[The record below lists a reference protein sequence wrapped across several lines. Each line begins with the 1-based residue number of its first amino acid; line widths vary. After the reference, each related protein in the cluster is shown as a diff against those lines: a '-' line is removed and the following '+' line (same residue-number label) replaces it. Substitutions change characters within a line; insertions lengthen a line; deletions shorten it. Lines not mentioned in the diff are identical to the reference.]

1 MMVPVNST
9 GFGSWPSRLSVD
21 SGWSVFHWKRLG
33 RVPPMAAV
41 MNACFGFMSFF
52 GGLAVGVILLFT
64 KPPAFELLS
73 QESLPIIGLVTL
85 IATTYLGVT
94 QVISNLFPDK
104 PPQGP

>member
-1 MMVPVNST
+1 
-9 GFGSWPSRLSVD
+9 
-21 SGWSVFHWKRLG
+21 
-33 RVPPMAAV
+33 MAAV